1 MSKDARGTPSVDPEK
16 QAHLHDDDV
25 IVVPKGS
32 NRTRFFLTT
41 ILVIMVLG
49 TFTVSR
55 EVVDVLTGSGKAK
68 NAYMKWTR
76 PDGTVET
83 MKQMDFLLVRQNLS
97 RVESILSGGRSS
109 KEKNDAQVARH
120 IILDELAQEAGVDV
134 PDSELRD
141 ILKGFGTSE
150 VYRQTLSHFRT
161 TTTEFEDA
169 LRSLLR
175 VARYEELIGAASAIP
190 DPKEVVDHW
199 KASHKEFQL
208 DAIEV
213 PTAGFTDEA
222 TAACPKGDELKA
234 WFEALPDA
242 EKNTYRQQIEAKT
255 AAEFCWFALDP
266 MSKTDRLLQK
276 YRARRPRTP
285 TTSRRPGT
293 RRTRILL
300 YRKPDLPAG
309 KPRTPEDILPFDDV
323 KDSARSAGLAYQ
335 SLLDWVNDMRGRE
348 EKGEKVELSPEA
360 IALGLAYRREDTAH
374 TRAEWKAASMA
385 WSGRRSRRDVLPD
398 RAGGQGARRR
408 RRPEG
413 DLRRPPAREAGQP
426 HARLRGVPG
435 QGARRLDREEEG
447 RARAGEAR
455 PSAREVPDRARGAE
469 ADSKTKARG
478 PKDPASLPV
487 VEPDAEKFKAAAT
500 ELGLDVKSEDWFDA
514 GASFKNGMPTPLVLY
529 ERQAAQSLGETTGAI
544 AKPSLSADKSA
555 AWIVRIAASRDPDTS
570 KLTPQDY
577 QTARQLASFQ
587 SRSELF
593 EKTFGSDDYLKQRFG
608 LDLEAWRRKDA
619 EKGSSPDT
627 SRPRSRR
634 RNKPSRSRGTARH
647 DRDRR
652 RQVLARECSRT
663 RLTLDGRVHR
673 RTSPSPN

>member
-16 QAHLHDDDV
+16 QAHPHDDDV

-41 ILVIMVLG
+41 ILVVMVLG

-276 YRARRPRTP
+276 YPRPATENADDVAK
-285 TTSRRPGT
+285 TWYEANKD
-293 RRTRILL
+293 LL

-335 SLLDWVNDMRGRE
+335 SVLDWVNDMRGRE

-360 IALGLAYRREDTAH
+360 IALGLAYRRGDTAH

-385 WSGRRSRRDVLPD
+385 WSGQAVLAATFSPTAQVGKVLDAVVDPKGIFVGRLLEKQDSRMPAFEEFQDKVRDGWIAKKKGELALAKLD
-398 RAGGQGARRR
+398 LLRAKFPTA
-408 RRPEG
+408 PE
-413 DLRRPPAREAGQP
+413 
-426 HARLRGVPG
+426 
-435 QGARRLDREEEG
+435 
-447 RARAGEAR
+447 
-455 PSAREVPDRARGAE
+455 GAE
-469 ADSKTKARG
+469 ADSKKKAQG

-487 VEPDAEKFKAAAT
+487 VEPDAQKFKDAAT

-555 AWIVRIAASRDPDTS
+555 AWMVRIAASRDPDTS
-570 KLTPQDY
+570 RLTPQDY
-577 QTARQLASFQ
+577 QTSQQLASFQ

-593 EKTFGSDDYLKQRFG
+593 EKTFGSDDYLKQHFG
-608 LDLEAWRRKDA
+608 LELEAWRRKDGG
-619 EKGSSPDT
+619 KSSSSDTSSP
-627 SRPRSRR
+627 SEP
-634 RNKPSRSRGTARH
+634 A
-647 DRDRR
+647 
-652 RQVLARECSRT
+652 EE
-663 RLTLDGRVHR
+663 
-673 RTSPSPN
+673 

>member
-1 MSKDARGTPSVDPEK
+1 MSKDARGTPSIDPEK

-32 NRTRFFLTT
+32 SRTRFLMTA
-41 ILVIMVLG
+41 ILALMVLT

-55 EVVDVLTGSGKAK
+55 EVVDVLTGGNKAK
-68 NAYMKWTR
+68 DAYMKWTR

-83 MKQMDFLLVRQNLS
+83 MKQTDFLLVRQNLS

-109 KEKNDAQVARH
+109 KDKNDAQVARH
-120 IILDELAQEAGVDV
+120 IIIDELAKEAGVDV

-161 TTTEFEDA
+161 TTTEFEDG

-175 VARYEELIGAASAIP
+175 VARYEELLGAASAIP

-199 KASHKEFQL
+199 KASHKEYQL

-213 PTAGFTDEA
+213 PTAGFADEA

-242 EKNTYRQQIEAKT
+242 EKNTYRQQVEAKT
-255 AAEFCWFALDP
+255 AAEFAWFALDP
-266 MSKTDRLLQK
+266 MSKTERLLQK
-276 YRARRPRTP
+276 YPRPSTENADDVAK
-285 TTSRRPGT
+285 TWYEANKD
-293 RRTRILL
+293 LL

-309 KPRTPEDILPFDDV
+309 KPRAPEDYQSFDEA
-323 KDSARSAGLAYQ
+323 KDAARAAGIAYQ
-335 SLLDWVNDMRGRE
+335 SVLDWVNDIRGRE
-348 EKGEKVELSPEA
+348 EKGEKVELGGEA
-360 IALGLAYRREDTAH
+360 MAMGLAYRREDTAH

-385 WSGRRSRRDVLPD
+385 WSGQAVLAATFSPTAQVGKVLDAVVDPKGIFVGRLLEKQDSRMPAYEEFQDKVRDGWIAKKKGELALAKLEGL
-398 RAGGQGARRR
+398 RAKFPTA
-408 RRPEG
+408 PET
-413 DLRRPPAREAGQP
+413 
-426 HARLRGVPG
+426 
-435 QGARRLDREEEG
+435 
-447 RARAGEAR
+447 
-455 PSAREVPDRARGAE
+455 
-469 ADSKTKARG
+469 ADASSKQAG

-487 VEPDAEKFKAAAT
+487 VEPDAEKFKAAAK
-500 ELGLDVKSEDWFDA
+500 ELALDVKSEDWFDA

-529 ERQAAQSLGETTGAI
+529 ERQAAQSLGATTGAI

-555 AWIVRIAASRDPDTS
+555 AWMVRIAASREPDTS

-577 QTARQLASFQ
+577 QTAQQLASFQ

-593 EKTFGSDDYLKQRFG
+593 GQTFGSDDYLKKHFG
-608 LDLEAWRRKDA
+608 LELEVWRRKEG
-619 EKGSSPDT
+619 EKTSGSDTSSP
-627 SRPRSRR
+627 SEP
-634 RNKPSRSRGTARH
+634 A
-647 DRDRR
+647 
-652 RQVLARECSRT
+652 EE
-663 RLTLDGRVHR
+663 
-673 RTSPSPN
+673 